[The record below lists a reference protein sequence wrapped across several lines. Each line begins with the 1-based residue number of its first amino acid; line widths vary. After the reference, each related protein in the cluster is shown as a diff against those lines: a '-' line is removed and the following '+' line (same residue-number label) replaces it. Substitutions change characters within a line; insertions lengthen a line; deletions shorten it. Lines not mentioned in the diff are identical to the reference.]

1 MLPSTMPTDRRTAR
15 LQRRLARLTRRRD
28 NRDAVLAAAQ
38 SNASWLLNIA
48 SECLGEAHADMD
60 VDTLDDVIDHVIDA
74 FLAHPKVRESI
85 IATDLISRFG
95 ERALMFALC
104 SVVTLSKDVLDA
116 RIERLERLLAG

>member
-1 MLPSTMPTDRRTAR
+1 MLTDRRTAR
-15 LQRRLARLTRRRD
+15 LTRRLARLQRRRD

-38 SNASWLLNIA
+38 SNTRWLASITL
-48 SECLGEAHADMD
+48 ECLQEADADMD

-74 FLAHPKVRESI
+74 FLAHPKIKESI

-95 ERALMFALC
+95 ERALLFALC
-104 SVVTLSKDVLDA
+104 SVVTLSKDILDA